1 MRAADR
7 FVRGGMLARQKA
19 AVRRADDVIRRIER
33 GGVDPR
39 PLPGLRGDST
49 ASMESMPSMESS
61 PSMASIEPAE
71 TASGVTGEA
80 DDVHEDKDLEER
92 NTSPKRRDR

>member
-1 MRAADR
+1 MGAADR
-7 FVRGGMLARQKA
+7 FVHGGMLARQKA

-39 PLPGLRGDST
+39 PLPGLRED
-49 ASMESMPSMESS
+49 SMESMPSMESS

-80 DDVHEDKDLEER
+80 DDVQEDSDLEER
-92 NTSPKRRDR
+92 NTSPKGRDR